1 MDYAKLNSHYSRDI
15 FVPVPLIGRLGL
27 ARSGTARLVY
37 LEPEKWSVDAE
48 VLTADGTATRAILSC
63 QYHHQSE
70 AGLAR
75 DRINEPHLA
84 CSVP

>member
-1 MDYAKLNSHYSRDI
+1 MDYAKLNSDYSRDI

-37 LEPEKWSVDAE
+37 LEPEKWSLDAE
-48 VLTADGTATRAILSC
+48 VLNADGTATRVVLSC

-75 DRINEPHLA
+75 DRINAPQIA
-84 CSVP
+84 CPVP